1 LTDFFGEPIGFEG
14 GHEREEI
21 GFIFED
27 ELGELTACDAD
38 EIIFLPRFGD
48 VMVEVGEVDGFDGGF
63 ESGVGG
69 EEDFAGGG
77 GGGVVLEFD
86 EERDAVIAGE
96 DMIADD
102 ETEFAAWE
110 DDVVD
115 GGAGF
120 VGAGG
125 GFDVE
130 GFLEGGEVTD
140 DGFEDFG
147 FIFDAE
153 DVDVGRGVGHG
164 EGELWRISG

>member
-1 LTDFFGEPIGFEG
+1 MADFFGEPIGFEG

-27 ELGELTACDAD
+27 ELGELMACDAD
-38 EIIFLPRFGD
+38 EILFLPWFGD

-69 EEDFAGGG
+69 EEDFTCGG

-86 EERDAVIAGE
+86 EEGDAVVAGE

-102 ETEFAAWE
+102 EAEFAARE

-120 VGAGG
+120 
-125 GFDVE
+125 
-130 GFLEGGEVTD
+130 
-140 DGFEDFG
+140 
-147 FIFDAE
+147 
-153 DVDVGRGVGHG
+153 
-164 EGELWRISG
+164 